1 MNKIFFCILHVSTCN
16 LRWILSL
23 FRPGMVEGVYD
34 VKVTVDGVLIPIENM
49 CQPRTPASDKCQF
62 EVNNMRY
69 PQIPISDMCQF
80 EVNCI
85 NLKTWVIL

>member
-49 CQPRTPASDKCQF
+49 CQPRNPASDKCQF
-62 EVNNMRY
+62 EVN
-69 PQIPISDMCQF
+69 
-80 EVNCI
+80 CI
-85 NLKTWVIL
+85 KLKTCFFLRSPLLTCVNSR

>member
-1 MNKIFFCILHVSTCN
+1 MNKIFFCIIHVSTCN

-62 EVNNMRY
+62 EVN
-69 PQIPISDMCQF
+69 
-80 EVNCI
+80 CI
-85 NLKTWVIL
+85 KLKTWVILRSPLVTCVNSR

>member
-62 EVNNMRY
+62 EVN
-69 PQIPISDMCQF
+69 
-80 EVNCI
+80 CI
-85 NLKTWVIL
+85 KLKTCVILRSPLVTRVNSR